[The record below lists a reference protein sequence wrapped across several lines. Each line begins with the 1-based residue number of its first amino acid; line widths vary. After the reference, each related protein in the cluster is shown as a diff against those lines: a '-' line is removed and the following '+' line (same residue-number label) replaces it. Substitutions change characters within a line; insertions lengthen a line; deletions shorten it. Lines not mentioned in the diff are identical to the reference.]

1 MSKWNLCVS
10 LLSPTADGEE
20 KCSEWH
26 KAGVPGEARGKTREK
41 MRENGGLWMKNGE
54 LLSGSSRCSPL
65 RTERGREKPEKA
77 EERGGRGEEIRE
89 KCAI

>member
-1 MSKWNLCVS
+1 MVVRNDETLRQRKGKGTPASEDVCMSRWNLCVS

-26 KAGVPGEARGKTREK
+26 KVGVPGEARGKTREK

-54 LLSGSSRCSPL
+54 L
-65 RTERGREKPEKA
+65 
-77 EERGGRGEEIRE
+77 
-89 KCAI
+89 

>member
-1 MSKWNLCVS
+1 MSRWNLCVS

-26 KAGVPGEARGKTREK
+26 KVGVPGEARGKTREK

-54 LLSGSSRCSPL
+54 LSAEISRCSPL
-65 RTERGREKPEKA
+65 RTERGRRKA
-77 EERGGRGEEIRE
+77 RE
-89 KCAI
+89 S